1 MSEWFTADGTP
12 SPSTSNLTPEAF
24 FAEEPASRARYE
36 VGGRGLEVKTPF
48 DGGAARLVASQNTE
62 YQAGEDLG
70 YQGSIIGS
78 AKTEGGSPIVNR
90 KVTLQDRVTLPGGMT
105 TNVAAAVQ
113 IGLLV
118 RNADGSFSDV
128 VQPETLKNPAE
139 IARYGAPEG
148 GPEAEPEAAEQ
159 AFDLG
164 DAGREA
170 LSVLSE
176 TTMPG
181 DQIRAMDEVL
191 QLGGVSENT
200 MARLASQAGMEPEQM
215 GEIINT
221 LHQAYYDA
229 ATDHLAAHGVTN
241 EDAFEAFLGDN
252 PRLAREVLDG
262 ARALVMTNDTN
273 ALTDVAD
280 AFLEQADRY
289 MPQDVTAALNE
300 VGLPYRMDGGRVFV
314 NFDGQDV
321 PWSIA
326 VRQKLL
332 KFL

>member
-1 MSEWFTADGTP
+1 MSDWVTAKG
-12 SPSTSNLTPEAF
+12 TPEAS
-24 FAEEPASRARYE
+24 ASNLAPESLSGNARCE
-36 VGGRGLEVKTPF
+36 VGGTGLEVLSPF
-48 DGGAARLVASQNTE
+48 DGGQSRLVASQNAE

-78 AKTEGGSPIVNR
+78 AKTEGGNPIVNR
-90 KVTLQDRVTLPGGMT
+90 QVTLQDRVTLACGMT
-105 TNVAAAVQ
+105 TNVATAVQ

-118 RNADGSFSDV
+118 RNPDGSFSDV

-139 IARYGAPEG
+139 AARFGAPDG
-148 GPEAEPEAAEQ
+148 DAQADPENAQPG
-159 AFDLG
+159 FDLG

-181 DQIRAMDEVL
+181 DRMRAMDEVL

-200 MARLASQAGMEPEQM
+200 MSRLASQAGMEPEEMAQT
-215 GEIINT
+215 INA
-221 LHQAYYDA
+221 LHQAYYDV
-229 ATDHLAAHGVTN
+229 ATDHLSAHGVTN
-241 EDAFEAFLGDN
+241 EDAFEAFIGDN
-252 PRLAREVLDG
+252 PRLAGKVLEG
-262 ARALVMTNDTN
+262 ARSMIMSNDPSS
-273 ALTDVAD
+273 LTDIAD

-289 MPQDVTAALNE
+289 MPGDVTAALDE
-300 VGLPYRMDGGRVFV
+300 VGFAYRIEGGRVFV

-321 PWSIA
+321 PWNIA
-326 VRQKLL
+326 VRQKLI